1 MGGRKTSPLHMVREK
16 EKKMDVSSILSQIFS
31 NEQLSEIVKTSGA
44 GEKDVTGVL
53 NKALPLIAGQ
63 TTQRGFNI
71 GSLASLAGGDTGNI
85 ITSLL
90 GAGGAQTVSQ
100 QSGISQSL
108 TNSILSAAA
117 PGLLSALTGAG
128 GGNILS
134 QLGSLVGGAG
144 AADAGD
150 VIQTVV
156 GGGNSAQTA
165 SNAKKKGGLLSFLS
179 SLFGKKK

>member
-1 MGGRKTSPLHMVREK
+1 
-16 EKKMDVSSILSQIFS
+16 MDVSSILSQIFS

-71 GSLASLAGGDTGNI
+71 GSLASLAGGDTGSI

-156 GGGNSAQTA
+156 GGTSAQTA

>member
-1 MGGRKTSPLHMVREK
+1 MGGRKTSPLHMAGEK

-71 GSLASLAGGDTGNI
+71 GSLASLAGGDTGSI

-90 GAGGAQTVSQ
+90 GAGGSQTVSQ

-156 GGGNSAQTA
+156 GGTSAQTA

>member
-1 MGGRKTSPLHMVREK
+1 MGGRKTSPLHMAGEK

-71 GSLASLAGGDTGNI
+71 GSLASLAGGDTGSI

-90 GAGGAQTVSQ
+90 GAGGSQTVSQ

-134 QLGSLVGGAG
+134 QLGSLVGGTG

-156 GGGNSAQTA
+156 GGTSAQTA

>member
-1 MGGRKTSPLHMVREK
+1 MGGRKTSPLHMAGEK

-71 GSLASLAGGDTGNI
+71 GSLASLAGGDTGSI
-85 ITSLL
+85 IPSLL

-156 GGGNSAQTA
+156 GGTSAQTA